1 MLLLKKYWFEI
12 MIVIG
17 ALMVLGYIKYLGNE
31 IDSLEK
37 DKLVLQSKV
46 NEVRGY
52 LKAQNMIIESNRVDY
67 ETRIKR
73 LPTVLH
79 DIETRYKTEKIPV
92 IQWRDHN
99 ETHDCNS
106 SMQYLN
112 TYQF

>member
-1 MLLLKKYWFEI
+1 MLLLKKYWAEI

-17 ALMVLGYIKYLGNE
+17 ALMVLGYIKYLRNE

-37 DKLVLQSKV
+37 DKIVLQSKV

-67 ETRIKR
+67 ETRINR

-79 DIETRYKTEKIPV
+79 DINTKYKTQYETIYAWK
-92 IQWRDHN
+92 DHN